1 MSKARNLATLLES
14 DGSVKAE
21 KYVDNAGGQS
31 TFVASGTLPNGT
43 PVVLKADGTVEAV
56 VLTGTTQNIPASSVY
71 AFNGGTPLKPVVTF
85 VPNTPNV
92 FLITYTDNS
101 NNGYLTGIIGT
112 VSGTNIT
119 FGTKQV
125 LKSAVIQDISV
136 AFDLNTAGK
145 FVVAFRWSAQSN
157 QGHALSG
164 QISGTSITTG
174 SSYTFGTASNHFMP
188 LMFDPHNADKF
199 IIVYGNSARVGTV
212 SGTSISYGTAVVNSV
227 SFSTGTCPVY
237 ASFDPITANRF
248 VITFG
253 VGTNS
258 ATGVAKVATISGT
271 SISLGAD
278 VTFKSSNIAYASV
291 SFNPVIANQI
301 LIIFADLNT
310 STWAS
315 GNING
320 VVGTISGNNIS
331 FGTEVSANTVG
342 HPTVDGPLAVT
353 PDSSGRFVFPY
364 RYGADAPTHR
374 LKVLGGSVTGT
385 SVSFNSD
392 VDIYNANAPLKLSLS
407 IDPNN
412 TSNFVVVA
420 RIPAISD
427 GIAILGV
434 LGNSITNLT
443 STNFIG
449 IPDAAYT
456 DGQTATVTL
465 PSGLSTNQTGLSVGS
480 TYYVQSN
487 GALSTAADNPS
498 VEAGK
503 ALSATSI
510 LLKGI

>member
-1 MSKARNLATLLES
+1 
-14 DGSVKAE
+14 
-21 KYVDNAGGQS
+21 
-31 TFVASGTLPNGT
+31 
-43 PVVLKADGTVEAV
+43 VLKADGTVEAV
-56 VLTGTTQNIPASSVY
+56 VLTGTAQNIPASS
-71 AFNGGTPLKPVVTF
+71 ATTFNGGAVTYPVVTF

-92 FLITYTDNS
+92 FLITYADAS

-125 LKSAVIQDISV
+125 LASSVIQNISV

-145 FVVAFRWSAQSN
+145 FVVSFRWYAQSN

-174 SSYTFGTASNHFMP
+174 SSYTFGTVSNYEMP
-188 LMFDPHNADKF
+188 LIFDPHNADKF
-199 IIVYGNSARVGTV
+199 IIVYGTSAIVGTV
-212 SGTSISYGTAVVNSV
+212 SGTSISYGTAVVNS
-227 SFSTGTCPVY
+227 SSYAFSS

-248 VITFG
+248 VITYR
-253 VGTNS
+253 VGANG

-278 VTFKSSNIAYASV
+278 VTFKSSNISYASV
-291 SFNPVIANQI
+291 SFNPVIADKI
-301 LIIFADLNT
+301 LIIFADINT
-310 STWAS
+310 STWTS
-315 GNING
+315 DNIYG

-331 FGTEVSANTVG
+331 FGAEVSASTTGDASSKPV
-342 HPTVDGPLAVT
+342 AFT

-364 RYGADAPTHR
+364 RYTADAPTYR

-392 VDIYNANAPLKLSLS
+392 VDIYNANGQLNLNLS

-420 RIPAISD
+420 QVNAISD

-434 LGNSITNLT
+434 LGNSTTNLT

-449 IPDAAYT
+449 IPDAAYADT
-456 DGQTATVTL
+456 TTATVTL
-465 PSGLSTNQTGLSVGS
+465 PSGLSTNQTGLVVGS
-480 TYYVQSN
+480 TYYVQTD
-487 GALSTAADNPS
+487 GTLSTVADNPS
-498 VEAGK
+498 VIAGK

-510 LLKGI
+510 LLKSY